1 MLVCVSVLAHY
12 PSWYASNLFKIDLGF
27 CALVCRLAG
36 RYEAGAQ
43 LGETGAF
50 WTCATTPRCDARDR
64 ARLGRG
70 HTIRRTDESLSVFLC
85 GPRRGTRLQGDLV
98 SDRRYSQG
106 FQLSWVARD
115 VEETVNRRRSTRD
128 TWACPLS
135 TARES
140 SLFAGCL
147 LLLAIYQEI
156 VRPPSE
162 TDTLVAG
169 AAVSKCLTTRSGV
182 TTLGEFVTSGLC
194 RWPSGPFSAARGR
207 HWGSAVAF
215 SNVLSHARGIQCR
228 TLPAR

>member
-1 MLVCVSVLAHY
+1 MGARVSVSVLAHY

-27 CALVCRLAG
+27 CALACRLAG
-36 RYEAGAQ
+36 RCEAGAQ

-64 ARLGRG
+64 ARLGSG
-70 HTIRRTDESLSVFLC
+70 HTIGRTDESLSLFPC

-115 VEETVNRRRSTRD
+115 VEETVNRRRAGSRYMGLSFEYWPED
-128 TWACPLS
+128 PLS
-135 TARES
+135 RA
-140 SLFAGCL
+140 CL
-147 LLLAIYQEI
+147 LLLGVHQEI

-182 TTLGEFVTSGLC
+182 TTSGEFVTQMSALC
-194 RWPSGPFSAARGR
+194 RWPSELFSAVRGR
-207 HWGSAVAF
+207 HWGSAVSF
-215 SNVLSHARGIQCR
+215 FIVLSHARVIED
-228 TLPAR
+228 